1 MKKNFFLLLILALT
15 ACAKQNCPNGVPAKM
30 KNLTGFDGCA
40 WVLELKDGSRLEPI
54 NLNEFNVSMV
64 EGKKIVV
71 TYEDFPA
78 ASICMVGKIVKITS
92 VCE

>member
-1 MKKNFFLLLILALT
+1 MKNFLFILLTLVVT
-15 ACAKQNCPNGVPAKM
+15 SCAQQHCPYGVPVKM
-30 KNLTGFDGCA
+30 KNLTGLDGCG
-40 WVLELKDGSRLEPI
+40 WVLELNDGTRLEPI

-64 EGKKIVV
+64 EGKKLFV

-78 ASICMVGKIVKITS
+78 ASICMVGKMVKIIS